1 MQSTPRQFQCRDD
14 LWVRVEALAERRGLT
29 PDQVLEAALVRL
41 FTRPPG
47 DAAQSGV
54 HARPARTTGNG
65 LGLRPVADKRPTTSG
80 PLYVR
85 IQGRWH
91 TVDKDRFII
100 GRGAKHADL
109 AIRDANI
116 SRQHCEIVRS
126 GGQYSIRDMGSTN
139 GIEVSGKRVD
149 ELPIAE
155 GSVCH
160 LCEHELFFSFRPPPQ

>member
-1 MQSTPRQFQCRDD
+1 MHSNPRQFQCRDD

-47 DAAQSGV
+47 ATGPAAATV
-54 HARPARTTGNG
+54 AARPAKTTGNG
-65 LGLRPVADKRPTTSG
+65 LGLRPVVEKRAAG
-80 PLYVR
+80 PLYLR

-116 SRQHCEIVRS
+116 SRQHCEIVRD
-126 GGQYSIRDMGSTN
+126 GGMYVIRDMGSTN
-139 GIEVSGKRVD
+139 GIEISGKRVD
-149 ELPIAE
+149 ELEISE
-155 GSVCH
+155 GAICH